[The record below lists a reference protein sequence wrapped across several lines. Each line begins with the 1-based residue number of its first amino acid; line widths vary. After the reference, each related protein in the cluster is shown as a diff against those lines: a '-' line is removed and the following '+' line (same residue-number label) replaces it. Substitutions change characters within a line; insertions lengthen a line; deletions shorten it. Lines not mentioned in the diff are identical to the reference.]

1 MNRLWRIFIG
11 AKNSNPVIGGFFVL
25 SLVFL
30 PAGCVKA
37 PPAQAEFVM
46 GTVCTVNLYDRG
58 TPALYQRVF
67 ARLRELEG
75 IMSANREGTDL
86 DRVNRNAGIAPVQVP
101 AELIE
106 VLSAAA
112 DYAGRSGGTFDP
124 TIGPLVKLWG
134 IGGENPRVPGEG
146 EIREALDL
154 VDWRDMVIDR
164 AAGTVFLTRP
174 GMALDP
180 GAIAKGY
187 AADELVRILREA
199 RLPGA
204 VIDLGGNI
212 FAYGR
217 KTGGGLGA
225 GDEPWRI
232 GIQDPL
238 AERGAY
244 IGLLEVRDKSVV
256 TSGVYERTFE
266 EGGKRYHH
274 ILSVQDGYPVSN
286 GLLSV
291 TIIADRSLD
300 ADALS
305 TAAFTLGYDRG
316 RALVESIPNTEA
328 IFIFED
334 KTIRGTTGTPEI
346 FTLRDENYRILTN
359 SISKTR
365 KVFPGMAPF
374 PAPLSP

>member
-1 MNRLWRIFIG
+1 MSGLWQVFMKGKNPLRILGLFL
-11 AKNSNPVIGGFFVL
+11 FL
-25 SLVFL
+25 L
-30 PAGCVKA
+30 PAGCTKA
-37 PPAQAEFVM
+37 PAAQSEFVM

-58 TPALYQRVF
+58 TPALYRKIF

-86 DRVNRNAGIAPVQVP
+86 DRVNLNAGAGPVPVP
-101 AELIE
+101 AELIQ
-106 VLSAAA
+106 VLSTAA
-112 DYAGRSGGTFDP
+112 DYAERSGGAFDP

-134 IGGENPRVPGEG
+134 IGGETPRVPGEE

-154 VDWRDMVIDR
+154 VNWRDLVIDG
-164 AAGTVFLTRP
+164 AARTVFLKRP

-199 RLPGA
+199 ELPGA
-204 VIDLGGNI
+204 IIDLGGNI

-217 KTGGGLGA
+217 KTGEGLGE

-238 AERGAY
+238 AERGIY
-244 IGLLEVRDKSVV
+244 IGVLELRDKSVV

-266 EGGKRYHH
+266 EGGKHYHH
-274 ILSVQDGYPVSN
+274 ILSVQDGFPVDN

-291 TIIADRSLD
+291 TIIADHSID

-305 TAAFTLGYDRG
+305 TSAFTLGYDRG
-316 RALVESIPNTEA
+316 RALIESLPGA
-328 IFIFED
+328 AGIFIFED
-334 KTIRGTTGTPEI
+334 KSVRGTPGALEV
-346 FTLRDENYRILTN
+346 FTLRDKNYRILTG
-359 SISKTR
+359 SVSKTGN
-365 KVFPGMAPF
+365 VFPGSPGNVH
-374 PAPLSP
+374 PAG